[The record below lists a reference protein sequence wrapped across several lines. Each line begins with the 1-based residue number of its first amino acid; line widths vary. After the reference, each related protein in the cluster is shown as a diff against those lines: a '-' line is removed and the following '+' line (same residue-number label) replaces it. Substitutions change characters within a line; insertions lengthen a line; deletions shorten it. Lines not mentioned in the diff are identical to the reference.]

1 MRKIITTGLILFS
14 TTVLFAEDV
23 KDLNT
28 ALKVSTLGVG
38 LDISTPIN
46 DTFSARFNVNG
57 AAYSKNET
65 SNGNSYSGTLT
76 LFTAGVLLDTY
87 PFENKFRL
95 STGIYYNGNNFTGTA
110 IDKVTING
118 TTYNISDIGKVDA
131 DITFN
136 KIAPYIGIGWGNTTK
151 DKGWGFT
158 FDLGAL
164 YHGKGEVD
172 LTSERGNSPRI
183 NEGLAKEEVKINDE
197 LADNKIYPVV
207 ALGVNYTF

>member
-1 MRKIITTGLILFS
+1 MITTGLILLS
-14 TTVLFAEDV
+14 TTVLFAEEV
-23 KDLNT
+23 KELN
-28 ALKVSTLGVG
+28 AAFKVSTLGVG
-38 LDISTPIN
+38 LDVSTPIN
-46 DTFSARFNVNG
+46 DTLSVRFNVNG
-57 AAYSKNET
+57 AAYSKKET

-87 PFENKFRL
+87 PFENNFRL

-110 IDKVTING
+110 IDKVKING
-118 TTYNISDIGKVDA
+118 NTYNISDIGKVDA

-136 KIAPYIGIGWGNTTK
+136 KTAPYIGIGWGNNTK

-172 LTSERGNSPRI
+172 LTSERGDNPRI
-183 NEGLAKEEVKINDE
+183 NQGLAKEEAKINDE
-197 LADNKIYPVV
+197 LADNKLFPVV
-207 ALGVNYTF
+207 SLGVNYTF